1 MAGHPLGQLF
11 SKLHEAFAAPGGTT
25 HRLVIDRRTIEKT
38 WKYMDKVFVKSKVK
52 HNILQFACRKH
63 KLIDIVAKTYYSNH
77 TMLIYPIYL
86 ILQFLNN
93 YIFDVLS

>member
-38 WKYMDKVFVKSKVK
+38 WKYMDKVS
-52 HNILQFACRKH
+52 NGL
-63 KLIDIVAKTYYSNH
+63 DIEKYA
-77 TMLIYPIYL
+77 
-86 ILQFLNN
+86 LN
-93 YIFDVLS
+93 VL

>member
-52 HNILQFACRKH
+52 HNILQFKAGYINC
-63 KLIDIVAKTYYSNH
+63 ANFSNNSLFH
-77 TMLIYPIYL
+77 I
-86 ILQFLNN
+86 
-93 YIFDVLS
+93 SGC

>member
-38 WKYMDKVFVKSKVK
+38 WKYMDKVS
-52 HNILQFACRKH
+52 HILK
-63 KLIDIVAKTYYSNH
+63 Y
-77 TMLIYPIYL
+77 
-86 ILQFLNN
+86 
-93 YIFDVLS
+93 